1 MDRLRMEY
9 FQYGDKEMAY
19 LKAQDPALGAVID
32 RFGHLERAV
41 MPDLFEALVRA
52 IVGQQISVQAVRTVF
67 GRMQED
73 LGAITPETILK
84 RSEDEIQAYG
94 MTFRKAQYIRSA
106 AERIASG
113 EIDLDSLHELDD
125 KAVEQLLV
133 QLDGVG
139 PWTAEMLM
147 IFSLQRPDVISFG
160 DLAIIRGMKRIY
172 GYEKVTREIFRKHR
186 ETYSPYATTA
196 ALYIWKAAADVPDA
210 PGVPDEATGGLG

>member
-1 MDRLRMEY
+1 MEY
-9 FQYGDKEMAY
+9 FQYGDKEINY
-19 LKAQDPALGAVID
+19 LKAKDPALGEVID
-32 RFGHLERAV
+32 RFGYLERAV

-52 IVGQQISVQAVRTVF
+52 IVGQQISAKAVRTVF

-73 LGAITPETILK
+73 LGAITPEAILK
-84 RSEDEIQAYG
+84 RTEDEIQAYG

-106 AERIASG
+106 AERVTSG
-113 EIDLDSLHELDD
+113 EINLDSLHALDD
-125 KAVEQLLV
+125 KAIEQLLIK
-133 QLDGVG
+133 LDGVG

-172 GYEKVTREIFRKHR
+172 GYEKVTRAIFRKHK

-196 ALYIWKAAADVPDA
+196 ALYIWEAAADA